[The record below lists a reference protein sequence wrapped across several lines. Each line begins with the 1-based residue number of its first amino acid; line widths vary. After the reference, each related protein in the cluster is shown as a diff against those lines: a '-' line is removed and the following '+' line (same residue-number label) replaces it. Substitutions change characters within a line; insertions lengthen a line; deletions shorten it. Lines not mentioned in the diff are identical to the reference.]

1 MPTMLISGNHTTPSA
16 NCPLLKQ
23 HSSFIVLE
31 QEEEENKPED
41 TEDEDDLPHP
51 LLSSC
56 TGSQLFLT
64 NSPSLLLQ
72 PALQ

>member
-1 MPTMLISGNHTTPSA
+1 V
-16 NCPLLKQ
+16 Q

-41 TEDEDDLPHP
+41 TEHEDDLPHP

-64 NSPSLLLQ
+64 NSLSLLLQ